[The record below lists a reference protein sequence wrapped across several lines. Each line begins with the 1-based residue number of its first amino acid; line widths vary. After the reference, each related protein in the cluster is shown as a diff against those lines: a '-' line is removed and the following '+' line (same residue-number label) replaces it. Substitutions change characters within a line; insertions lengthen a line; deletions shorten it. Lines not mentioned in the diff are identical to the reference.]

1 MPDAAEPVTEDT
13 KGDRCPR
20 CLQTVPPKASH
31 CPGCG
36 QPIRSMRALTFAIGT
51 AGLLVLVFA
60 VIVMYQVVANDAANA
75 PVPVKENAAA
85 QEELL
90 PDPPAGQPSQRASQ
104 AREKTPARRAL
115 IVPRTPS
122 YQYRYA
128 YELDRKSVV

>member
-36 QPIRSMRALTFAIGT
+36 QPIRSMRSLTFAIGI

-60 VIVMYQVVANDAANA
+60 MIVMYQLVANEDAANA
-75 PVPVKENAAA
+75 PVPVEVNAAP
-85 QEELL
+85 QEEIP
-90 PDPPAGQPSQRASQ
+90 PDPPPASRPNEP
-104 AREKTPARRAL
+104 AKPEKKP
-115 IVPRTPS
+115 P
-122 YQYRYA
+122 
-128 YELDRKSVV
+128 LDER

>member
-36 QPIRSMRALTFAIGT
+36 QPIRSMRSLTFAIGI

-60 VIVMYQVVANDAANA
+60 MIVMYQLVANEDAANA
-75 PVPVKENAAA
+75 PVPVDQNAA
-85 QEELL
+85 QQPLI
-90 PDPPAGQPSQRASQ
+90 PDSPPESSSDEPAKP
-104 AREKTPARRAL
+104 EKKP
-115 IVPRTPS
+115 P
-122 YQYRYA
+122 
-128 YELDRKSVV
+128 LDER